1 MTSQD
6 YTSEF
11 FLAYFSQGGRR
22 LTLINPPAHI
32 DISIGAQLK
41 VVLPRRIGIDEVVQD
56 NLRVVEV
63 KRRNALGGLS
73 PFLKCSMLLIFAHDC
88 RVGS

>member
-1 MTSQD
+1 VTSQD

-11 FLAYFSQGGRR
+11 FLAYFSQRGRR

-41 VVLPRRIGIDEVVQD
+41 AVLPRKIGTDEVVQD

-63 KRRNALGGLS
+63 KKRSSLGSFVPQMRNA
-73 PFLKCSMLLIFAHDC
+73 H
-88 RVGS
+88 